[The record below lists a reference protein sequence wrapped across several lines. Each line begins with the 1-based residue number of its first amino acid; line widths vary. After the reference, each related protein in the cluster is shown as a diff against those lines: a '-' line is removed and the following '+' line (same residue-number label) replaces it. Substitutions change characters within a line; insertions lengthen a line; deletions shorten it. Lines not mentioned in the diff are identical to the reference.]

1 MKKSIYYIIIACIS
15 IFIFSGCSKI
25 SEGDM
30 GDKIIPPDNKSIPL
44 SGTWKVVNYKPI
56 KEDNKE
62 LEKYSGMVAQFS
74 NDFASF
80 GKELYLNPSYKVKYV
95 NIDSYLSSQY
105 KVSAGFL
112 NIADGDGVVVQISSE
127 DKSFYDFIK
136 IDDENIVM
144 YFGEGFV
151 YLKKV
156 SNETEKPVEGDI
168 SPNYSVKEKI
178 NNNLP
183 ESGILLGLKSTNP
196 SEEISYRTLWIA
208 WDSNGIRPVYERK
221 NLLVPRMS
229 GFWDLSVSRNYKHTN
244 FEDEILAKPLYNSNK
259 LSESNGDIKNNRKDQ
274 MESKVRQI
282 LFVGNDCVSI
292 EESTKSQNN
301 EIIGS
306 RYLLLPIDNI
316 SYNKGI
322 KISDILGKEVNH
334 VFMNSGRRSI
344 EDAYKTTFEE
354 TMLREDNFALERKNG
369 SWTIIG
375 RGTFQN
381 KNIDFNANIVPS
393 KKIVHYDDLYI
404 SWNTIKSKVPEAIDA
419 YTSPN
424 NKFALILTEQ
434 YIYIYEIKNGVLDL
448 SPIEKISLNSK
459 EKVVMSEWAT
469 GYFVYKWEDYVRAN
483 NAKQLKEN
491 K

>member
-1 MKKSIYYIIIACIS
+1 
-15 IFIFSGCSKI
+15 
-25 SEGDM
+25 
-30 GDKIIPPDNKSIPL
+30 
-44 SGTWKVVNYKPI
+44 
-56 KEDNKE
+56 
-62 LEKYSGMVAQFS
+62 
-74 NDFASF
+74 
-80 GKELYLNPSYKVKYV
+80 
-95 NIDSYLSSQY
+95 
-105 KVSAGFL
+105 
-112 NIADGDGVVVQISSE
+112 
-127 DKSFYDFIK
+127 
-136 IDDENIVM
+136 
-144 YFGEGFV
+144 
-151 YLKKV
+151 
-156 SNETEKPVEGDI
+156 
-168 SPNYSVKEKI
+168 
-178 NNNLP
+178 
-183 ESGILLGLKSTNP
+183 
-196 SEEISYRTLWIA
+196 
-208 WDSNGIRPVYERK
+208 
-221 NLLVPRMS
+221 MS
-229 GFWDLSVSRNYKHTN
+229 GFWDLSISRNYKHTN

-259 LSESNGDIKNNRKDQ
+259 LSESNGDTKNNRKDQ
-274 MESKVRQI
+274 IESKARQI
-282 LFVGNDCVSI
+282 LFVGNDYVSI

-301 EIIGS
+301 EVIGS
-306 RYLLLPIDNI
+306 RYLLLPIDNM

-424 NKFALILTEQ
+424 NKFALILTDQ